1 MGGRRFCWDA
11 DCVGYDWCLL
21 MGKAGDAA
29 CILGV
34 RIGEWRGLLKGKAG
48 VCAGCVSYSLGGED
62 VGLGKL
68 PLFLDLDQVADAG
81 VISLLHSI
89 LTFDAFYRVNV
100 CAV

>member
-1 MGGRRFCWDA
+1 
-11 DCVGYDWCLL
+11 

-29 CILGV
+29 CVLGV

-48 VCAGCVSYSLGGED
+48 VCAGCVSYLVGGED
-62 VGLGKL
+62 VGLGKLL

-81 VISLLHSI
+81 VISLPHSI

-100 CAV
+100 HAI